1 MYLVFQR
8 KPVKFQYHIAFK
20 YADSYLVSFRY
31 FTRTVLQFQFV
42 EALCNIADPGTPLHK
57 CDFSGSKEAG
67 KALAEMLKLG
77 SSLPW
82 PDALEKLT
90 GTREMSVKPLLSF
103 FKPLRKWLEETNAAN
118 RDQPGWSIR
127 SRRQIAGP
135 ILGPFPNLELP
146 ITPSLPDLGTIPRI
160 LGFNLSVPIMQI
172 AEMFTT
178 ERPSRSRRQAVPV
191 LGDLF
196 PRIFAINIS
205 IPFPQLLELFSSDE
219 EENKKR
225 MVTLKNRNIQLKLKL
240 F

>member
-1 MYLVFQR
+1 M
-8 KPVKFQYHIAFK
+8 
-20 YADSYLVSFRY
+20 
-31 FTRTVLQFQFV
+31 LQFQFV

-67 KALAEMLKLG
+67 KALAEMLELG

-118 RDQPGWSIR
+118 GGQPGWSIR

-135 ILGPFPNLELP
+135 ILGPFNFGGELP
-146 ITPSLPDLGTIPRI
+146 ISFDLPDLGTFPRI
-160 LGFNLSVPIMQI
+160 FGSNFSLPIRQI

-178 ERPSRSRRQAVPV
+178 ERPSRSRRQAVPI
-191 LGDLF
+191 LGDIFPQLF
-196 PRIFAINIS
+196 ELDIS
-205 IPFPQLLELFSSDE
+205 IPFPQLLELFTTTAKPSSS
-219 EENKKR
+219 
-225 MVTLKNRNIQLKLKL
+225 
-240 F
+240 

>member
-1 MYLVFQR
+1 M
-8 KPVKFQYHIAFK
+8 
-20 YADSYLVSFRY
+20 SYLNPSVLLWFLFRY

-103 FKPLRKWLEETNAAN
+103 FKPLRKWLEKTNAEN
-118 RDQPGWSIR
+118 GDQPGWSIR

-135 ILGPFPNLELP
+135 ILGPFNFGGELP
-146 ITPSLPDLGTIPRI
+146 ISFDLPDLGTFPRI
-160 LGFNLSVPIMQI
+160 FGGNLSLPIRQI

-178 ERPSRSRRQAVPV
+178 ERPSRSRRQAVPI
-191 LGDLF
+191 LGDIFPQLF
-196 PRIFAINIS
+196 ELDIS
-205 IPFPQLLELFSSDE
+205 IPFPQLLELFTTTAKPSSS
-219 EENKKR
+219 
-225 MVTLKNRNIQLKLKL
+225 
-240 F
+240 